1 MSVINV
7 VKDPENLTM
16 TLTAEFDATP
26 ERVWQLWADPRQLER
41 WWGPPTYPATFTSLD
56 LRAGGR
62 ASYFMTGPDG
72 KQVTPLGYWEI
83 VSVDPPRRIEMLDG
97 FANADG
103 TPNQDMPGPGGMNV
117 TIEPI
122 GNGRTRM
129 TIENIFPDQSAME
142 QLLAMGQEEGMTE
155 AVGQIDA
162 ILAEDPVAGAAR

>member
-1 MSVINV
+1 MTVTAV
-7 VKDPENLTM
+7 RKDPDRLRM
-16 TLTAEFDATP
+16 TLDAEFDATP

-72 KQVTPLGYWEI
+72 VVTPHGYWDI
-83 VSVDPPRRIEMLDG
+83 VKVDPPRRIEMIDG

-103 TPNQDMPGPGGMNV
+103 TPYEEMPGPGGMNV

-129 TIENIFPDQSAME
+129 TIESTFPDTATME
-142 QLLAMGQEEGMTE
+142 QLLAMGQEEGMSQ

-162 ILAEDPVAGAAR
+162 ILAEDPVAAR

>member
-1 MSVINV
+1 MTVTAV
-7 VKDPENLTM
+7 TRDHDALTM
-16 TLTAEFDATP
+16 TVTAEFNATP

-41 WWGPPTYPATFTSLD
+41 WWGPPGYPATFTSLD

-62 ASYFMTGPDG
+62 ASYYMTGPEG
-72 KQVTPLGYWEI
+72 VITPQGYWEI
-83 VSVDPPRRIEMLDG
+83 VTAEPPSRLEMMDG

-103 TPNQDMPGPGGMNV
+103 TPMDEMPGPGGMNV

-122 GNGRTRM
+122 GDGRTRM
-129 TIENIFPDQSAME
+129 TIENVFPDTAAME

-162 ILAEDPVAGAAR
+162 ILAEDR